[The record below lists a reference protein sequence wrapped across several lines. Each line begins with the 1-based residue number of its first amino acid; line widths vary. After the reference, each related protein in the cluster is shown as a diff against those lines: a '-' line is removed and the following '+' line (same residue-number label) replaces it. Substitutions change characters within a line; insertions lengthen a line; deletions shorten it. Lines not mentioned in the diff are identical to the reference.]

1 MRAPFVIGGE
11 KIAAGTRQ
19 TVDLPV
25 SLLSTHT
32 PMTLPIHVIHGR
44 RDGTTMFVSAAIHGD
59 EIIGVEIIRQLLQS
73 TALRHLRGTLI
84 CAPVVNLFGFINQ
97 DRYLPDRRDLNRS
110 FPGTEK
116 GSLAAQLAN
125 LFVTEI
131 VDQSDV
137 GIDLHS
143 AAKHRVNLP
152 QIRISDDQEKAQE
165 MAEAF
170 GAPVVVHAALR
181 EGSLRQC
188 ARDRDVDV
196 IVYEA
201 GEALRFD
208 DVAIRTGVRGILRV
222 MKKLDMLGS
231 KRIKPATRKPH
242 VVSSSRWIRAAGSGV
257 VRLIKGIGDMVEE
270 GEIIGQISDPIGTS
284 RLNVEALETGVVI
297 GQTRLPIINQGDA
310 LLHVAAMN
318 NPRRVESAVETSER
332 EVLADPLLD
341 EDEII
346 QNHIPHTDAFLSA

>member
-1 MRAPFVIGGE
+1 MRVPFIIGGE
-11 KIAAGTRQ
+11 RIPAGARQ

-32 PMTLPIHVIHGR
+32 PMTVPVHVIHGR
-44 RDGTTMFVSAAIHGD
+44 RDGATLFVSAAIHGD

-73 TALRHLRGTLI
+73 TALRYLRGTLI
-84 CAPVVNLFGFINQ
+84 CAPVVNVFGFIDQ
-97 DRYLPDRRDLNRS
+97 SRYLPDRRDLNRS
-110 FPGTEK
+110 FPGTER

-125 LFVTEI
+125 LFMTEI
-131 VDQSDV
+131 VEQSDV

-143 AAKHRVNLP
+143 AAIHRVNLP
-152 QIRISDDQEKAQE
+152 QIRISPDQSRAQE
-165 MAEAF
+165 LAEVF
-170 GAPVVVHAALR
+170 GPPVVLHANLR

-188 ARDRDVDV
+188 AYERGVDM

-208 DVAIRTGVRGILRV
+208 DVAIKTGVRGILRV
-222 MKKLDMLGS
+222 MKSLDMLNS
-231 KRIKPATRKPH
+231 KRIRPAKRKPY
-242 VVSSSRWIRAAGSGV
+242 VVSSSRWVRAPGSGV
-257 VRLIKGIGDMVEE
+257 VRLVKGIGDMVEE
-270 GEIIGQISDPIGTS
+270 GSIIGQISDPIGTS
-284 RLNVEALETGVVI
+284 RLNVEAPDTGIVI

-310 LLHVAAMN
+310 LLHIAATKN
-318 NPRRVESAVETSER
+318 AERIETAVERSEK

-346 QNHIPHTDAFLSA
+346 

>member
-11 KIAAGTRQ
+11 EISAGTRQ
-19 TVDLPV
+19 TVHLPL

-32 PMTLPIHVIHGR
+32 PMTVPVHVIHGR
-44 RDGTTMFVSAAIHGD
+44 RDGATIFVSAAIHGD

-73 TALRHLRGTLI
+73 TALRHMRGTLI
-84 CAPVVNLFGFINQ
+84 CAPVVNVFGFIDQN
-97 DRYLPDRRDLNRS
+97 RYLPDRRDLNRS

-131 VDQSDV
+131 VEQSDA

-152 QIRISDDQEKAQE
+152 QIRISENQERSQE
-165 MAEAF
+165 LAIAF
-170 GAPVVVHAALR
+170 GAPVILQANLR

-188 ARDRDVDV
+188 AHERGVDV
-196 IVYEA
+196 ILYEA

-208 DVAIRTGVRGILRV
+208 DVAIRTGVRGIMRV
-222 MKKLDMLGS
+222 MKKLEMLGS
-231 KRIKPATRKPH
+231 KRITPATRKPYI
-242 VVSSSRWIRAAGSGV
+242 VSSSRWVRAPGSGV

-270 GEIIGQISDPIGTS
+270 GAVIGQISDPIGTS
-284 RLNVEALETGVVI
+284 RLNVEATETGVII
-297 GQTRLPIINQGDA
+297 GQTRLPIVNQGDA
-310 LLHVAAMN
+310 LIHVAATK
-318 NPRRVESAVETSER
+318 NPKHMETAVERSEQ

-346 QNHIPHTDAFLSA
+346 

>member
-1 MRAPFVIGGE
+1 MRAPFIIGGE

-19 TVDLPV
+19 TVHLPL

-32 PMTLPIHVIHGR
+32 PMTVPVHVIHGR
-44 RDGTTMFVSAAIHGD
+44 RDGATLFVSAAIHGD

-73 TALRHLRGTLI
+73 TALRHVRGTLI
-84 CAPVVNLFGFINQ
+84 CAPVVNVFGFIDQN
-97 DRYLPDRRDLNRS
+97 RYLPDRRDLNRS

-125 LFVTEI
+125 LFMTEI
-131 VDQSDV
+131 VEQSDA

-152 QIRISDDQEKAQE
+152 QIRISENQERAQLL
-165 MAEAF
+165 AEAF
-170 GAPVVVHAALR
+170 GAPVILHANLR

-188 ARDRDVDV
+188 AHERGVDV
-196 IVYEA
+196 ILYEA

-222 MKKLDMLGS
+222 MKTLDMLGS
-231 KRIKPATRKPH
+231 KRIKPASRQPY
-242 VVSSSRWIRAAGSGV
+242 VVSSSRWVRAPGSGV
-257 VRLIKGIGDMVEE
+257 VRLIKGIGDMVEK
-270 GEIIGQISDPIGTS
+270 GAVIGQISDPIGTS
-284 RLNVEALETGVVI
+284 RLNVEANETGVVI
-297 GQTRLPIINQGDA
+297 GQTRLPIVNQGDA
-310 LLHVAAMN
+310 LLHVAATE
-318 NPRRVESAVETSER
+318 NPQRMETAVERSEQ

-346 QNHIPHTDAFLSA
+346 

>member
-11 KIAAGTRQ
+11 KIAAGTRR

-32 PMTLPIHVIHGR
+32 PMTVPVHVIHGR
-44 RDGTTMFVSAAIHGD
+44 RDGATMFVSAAIHGD
-59 EIIGVEIIRQLLQS
+59 EIIGIEIIRQLLQS

-84 CAPVVNLFGFINQ
+84 CAPVVNVFGFIDQ

-110 FPGTEK
+110 FPGVER

-125 LFVTEI
+125 LFMTEI
-131 VDQSDV
+131 VEQSDV

-143 AAKHRVNLP
+143 AAIHRVNLP
-152 QIRISDDQEKAQE
+152 QIRLSPDQSRAQAL
-165 MAEAF
+165 AEAF
-170 GAPVVVHAALR
+170 GPPVVLHAGLR

-188 ARDRDVDV
+188 AHERGVDV
-196 IVYEA
+196 ILYEA

-208 DVAIRTGVRGILRV
+208 DVAVKTGVRGILRV
-222 MKKLDMLGS
+222 MKFLDMLGS
-231 KRIKPATRKPH
+231 KRIRPARRKPH
-242 VVSSSRWIRAAGSGV
+242 LVSFSRWIRAPGSGI
-257 VRLIKGIGDMVEE
+257 VRLVKGIGDMVEK
-270 GEIIGQISDPIGTS
+270 GSIIGQVSDPIGTS
-284 RLNVEALETGVVI
+284 RLNVEAPDTGIVI

-310 LLHVAAMN
+310 LLHVAATS
-318 NPRRVESAVETSER
+318 NPESIETAVERSEK
-332 EVLADPLLD
+332 EVLSDPLLD

-346 QNHIPHTDAFLSA
+346 

>member
-11 KIAAGTRQ
+11 SIAAGSRQ
-19 TVDLPV
+19 TVDLPL

-32 PMTLPIHVIHGR
+32 PMTVPVHVRHGR
-44 RDGTTMFVSAAIHGD
+44 RDGATLFISAAIHGD

-73 TALRHLRGTLI
+73 TALRHIRGTLI
-84 CAPVVNLFGFINQ
+84 CAPVVNVFGFIDQ

-110 FPGTEK
+110 FPGTER

-131 VDQSDV
+131 VEQSDV

-152 QIRISDDQEKAQE
+152 QIRISENHPRAQE
-165 MAEAF
+165 LAEAF
-170 GAPVVVHAALR
+170 GAPVILQANLR
-181 EGSLRQC
+181 EGSLREC
-188 ARDRDVDV
+188 AHERSVDM

-222 MKKLDMLGS
+222 MKMLDMLGS
-231 KRIKPATRKPH
+231 KRIKPATRKPY
-242 VVSSSRWIRAAGSGV
+242 VVSSSRWVRAPGSGV

-270 GEIIGQISDPIGTS
+270 GSVIGQISDPIGTS
-284 RLNVEALETGVVI
+284 KLNVEANETGVVI
-297 GQTRLPIINQGDA
+297 GQTRLPIVNQGDA
-310 LLHVAAMN
+310 LLHIAATE
-318 NPRRVESAVETSER
+318 NPRHVETAVEKSEQ

-346 QNHIPHTDAFLSA
+346 